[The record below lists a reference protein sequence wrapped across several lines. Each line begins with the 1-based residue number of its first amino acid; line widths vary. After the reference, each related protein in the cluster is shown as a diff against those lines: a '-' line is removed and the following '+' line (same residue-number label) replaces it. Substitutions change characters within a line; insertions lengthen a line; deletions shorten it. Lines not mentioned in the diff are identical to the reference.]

1 MKRVLIKKDV
11 RYHLRESGSIKL
23 EYLIDGEITPTFI
36 ITKLSK
42 QKDKPQE
49 YELECLIEYDKLSEN
64 GLLKS
69 YSWVK
74 DKFQNNNLNQINNKP
89 LTKIRSSLED
99 IFGAINLSKK
109 IYLDVDFPIIDTFK
123 IRQSNEF
130 KSLIESFL
138 NLPEYK
144 GLTLNKEFSVI
155 GTDTLKWRPDSY
167 RNLVEL
173 IFNFLNIS
181 YKTKNKF
188 VAYNYDWH
196 YNGFKLTSYDF
207 EMIISKDIKIW
218 QLSTYIENQTI
229 NKHNRV
235 LFLNDSKNFIER
247 EFLNKIE
254 MINYHL
260 GLGIFKN
267 SEIIEFNVWDDGFQF
282 INDIK
287 GNNSEI
293 LEFFTYEILD
303 SLKLLESEKVIIG
316 YNPNDIVLILN
327 LETGLIERMSHEEAE
342 FNIKNYTSLPII
354 KIKDGKIY
362 AKLNS
367 EVFNNSYLCKNILI

>member
-49 YELECLIEYDKLSEN
+49 Y
-64 GLLKS
+64 
-69 YSWVK
+69 
-74 DKFQNNNLNQINNKP
+74 
-89 LTKIRSSLED
+89 
-99 IFGAINLSKK
+99 
-109 IYLDVDFPIIDTFK
+109 
-123 IRQSNEF
+123 
-130 KSLIESFL
+130 
-138 NLPEYK
+138 
-144 GLTLNKEFSVI
+144 
-155 GTDTLKWRPDSY
+155 
-167 RNLVEL
+167 
-173 IFNFLNIS
+173 
-181 YKTKNKF
+181 
-188 VAYNYDWH
+188 
-196 YNGFKLTSYDF
+196 
-207 EMIISKDIKIW
+207 
-218 QLSTYIENQTI
+218 
-229 NKHNRV
+229 
-235 LFLNDSKNFIER
+235 
-247 EFLNKIE
+247 
-254 MINYHL
+254 
-260 GLGIFKN
+260 
-267 SEIIEFNVWDDGFQF
+267 
-282 INDIK
+282 DIK